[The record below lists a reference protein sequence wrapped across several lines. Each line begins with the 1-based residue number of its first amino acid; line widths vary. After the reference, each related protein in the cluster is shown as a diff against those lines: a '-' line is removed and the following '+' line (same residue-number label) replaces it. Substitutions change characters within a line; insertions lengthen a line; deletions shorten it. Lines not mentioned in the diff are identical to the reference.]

1 MLINKA
7 IEINEENIKLLLSLS
22 EGLKQ
27 NIENMMEEQD
37 RGINEISANNYT
49 RIEIKMQS
57 YYITKE
63 KKIGGK

>member
-22 EGLKQ
+22 EGLKK
-27 NIENMMEEQD
+27 NIENMKEEQD
-37 RGINEISANNYT
+37 EGVIETSAKNYT
-49 RIEIKMQS
+49 EIEIKMRS